1 MDWLWWFVGTMVFGI
16 IEMFTLEFTFAMLA
30 VGTLAGGVAALLGA
44 PWWLAVIVFAAAS
57 AMLLVFVRPH
67 LLKYLWKKSP
77 LVEMNSN
84 AMVGRVAQ
92 TIDPITATAGRVK
105 LNGEV
110 WSARTVDGAP
120 AVSEGSEVT
129 VVAINGATAIVAA
142 ENGVKDD

>member
-1 MDWLWWFVGTMVFGI
+1 MEWLWWFVGTMIFGI

-44 PWWLAVIVFAAAS
+44 PWWLAIIVFAAAT
-57 AMLLVFVRPH
+57 ALLLVFVRPH

-77 LVEMNSN
+77 LVDMNSN
-84 AMVGRVAQ
+84 ALVGRAAR
-92 TIDPITATAGRVK
+92 TLDSITATTGRVK

-110 WSARTVDGAP
+110 WSARTVDGGP
-120 AVSEGSEVT
+120 DLSEGSEVT
-129 VVAINGATAIVAA
+129 VVAIEGATAIVIA